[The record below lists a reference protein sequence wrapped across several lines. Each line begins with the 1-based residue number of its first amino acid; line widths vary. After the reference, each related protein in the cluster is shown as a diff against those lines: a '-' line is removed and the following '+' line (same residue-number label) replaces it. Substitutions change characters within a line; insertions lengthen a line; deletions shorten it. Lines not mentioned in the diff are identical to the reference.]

1 MRLALG
7 GGPAQTGCDQR
18 LRQMFWGLW
27 CLLLLARCA
36 LASQLPLFG
45 DEAFYAWEARHLAW
59 AYSDLPGFTA
69 WTIAAGRWLVGD
81 VEFGLRA
88 VSLLLGAVLP
98 LQLLRIADA
107 AGLAHVRWQTGLLG
121 LLLPLLSVNG
131 LLALPEPALLVA
143 AALCLH
149 ALLRLQTLGSG
160 AAGAVVAWP
169 LLELSAGLALGA
181 FSHYRFIAVLAAG
194 GVAVLAVPVARA
206 LLRDPRIWLALALGL
221 LAWLPLVWFNLE
233 GDQAGWRFQFVE
245 RHPWQFQPRALTVPL
260 EQAIVA
266 TPLAWALMLWL
277 LPARLKSWQTA
288 PGPALLAWA
297 GAALLL
303 ELYLVG
309 LFADRERVSFHWP
322 LVGQLALLPLLAATL
337 CDRAVWL
344 RRATWISLTL
354 GAVGAWA
361 LCIALALPSGRNV
374 LATQVSIADNFSGA
388 AEVAAA
394 VEAELA
400 ALPVGTRVVADNFM
414 LAGQL
419 VQAGRGRWP
428 LGVMAH
434 PLNSKHGRAL
444 QLKLWGVDEDTWIG
458 ATDPARLL
466 VIEETALGLRER
478 QPWLHALCDRLPGW
492 RARRELQIN
501 GGAKRYLLY
510 LIDGSRNGECEF
522 PALAYLDAPVDGARL
537 GAQFE
542 LAGWAIQDGAGLAK
556 VEVLLDGQAIARAS
570 SDLESPGVLWQWP
583 RSDDPRHP
591 RVGLHARVQV
601 PPALHGE
608 RTLGLRLSGR
618 DGRVRELPM
627 ARIWIAPAP

>member
-1 MRLALG
+1 
-7 GGPAQTGCDQR
+7 
-18 LRQMFWGLW
+18 
-27 CLLLLARCA
+27 
-36 LASQLPLFG
+36 
-45 DEAFYAWEARHLAW
+45 
-59 AYSDLPGFTA
+59 
-69 WTIAAGRWLVGD
+69 
-81 VEFGLRA
+81 
-88 VSLLLGAVLP
+88 
-98 LQLLRIADA
+98 
-107 AGLAHVRWQTGLLG
+107 
-121 LLLPLLSVNG
+121 LPLLSVNG

-149 ALLRLQTLGSG
+149 ALLRLQTLGPA
-160 AAGAVVAWP
+160 AAGTLVAWP

-194 GVAVLAVPVARA
+194 GLAVLAVPAARA
-206 LLRDPRIWLALALGL
+206 LLRDPRIWLALTLGL
-221 LAWLPLVWFNLE
+221 LAWLPLVWFNVDGE
-233 GDQAGWRFQFVE
+233 QAGWRFQFVE

-266 TPLAWALMLWL
+266 TPLVWGLMLWL
-277 LPARLKSWQTA
+277 LPTRLKTRQSS
-288 PGPALLAWA
+288 PGAALLAWA
-297 GAALLL
+297 GATLLL
-303 ELYLVG
+303 GLYLVG

-322 LVGQLALLPLLAATL
+322 LVGQLALLPLLAAAL
-337 CDRAVWL
+337 SDRATWL

-361 LCIALALPSGRNV
+361 LCIALALPGGRNA
-374 LATQVSIADNFSGA
+374 LAAELSIADNFSGA

-414 LAGQL
+414 LAAQL
-419 VQAGRGRWP
+419 VQAGSGRWP

-434 PLNSKHGRAL
+434 PLNAKHGRAL
-444 QLKLWGVDEDTWIG
+444 QLQLWGVDEAAWLG
-458 ATDPARLL
+458 AADPARLL

-478 QPWLHALCDRLPGW
+478 QPWLHAQCDRLPGW

-510 LIDGSRNGECEF
+510 VVDGAAAAECQF

-556 VEVLLDGQAIARAS
+556 VEVLLDGQAIGDAT
-570 SDLESPGVLWQWP
+570 SDVESPGVRWQWP

-591 RVGLHARVQV
+591 RVGLYARVRV
-601 PPALHGE
+601 PPALLGQ

-627 ARIWIAPAP
+627 ARVWISPVK